1 MARRTKEGQ
10 KVHDQKVA
18 GTASRLTRAGYTV
31 RADLPGRAKPP
42 TLGGYIPDIY
52 ATKRGKTLIREVET
66 SGTIGADKAQHEA
79 FRRAAA
85 RKGAGFRV
93 LKAQRKQ

>member
-18 GTASRLTRAGYTV
+18 ETAGRLRRAGYTV
-31 RADLPGRAKPP
+31 MADLPGRAKPP

-52 ATKRGKTLIREVET
+52 ATKRGKTLIRKVET
-66 SGTIGADKAQHEA
+66 SRTIGADKTQHDA
-79 FRRAAA
+79 FRREAA
-85 RKGAGFRV
+85 RKGAAFRV
-93 LKAQRKQ
+93 LRAKRKK

>member
-10 KVHDQKVA
+10 KVHDEKVA
-18 GTASRLTRAGYTV
+18 ETAGRLRRAGYTV

-52 ATKRGKTLIREVET
+52 ATRRGKTLIREVET
-66 SGTIGADKAQHEA
+66 SRTIAADKAQHDA
-79 FRRAAA
+79 FRREAA
-85 RKGAGFRV
+85 RKGAGFRI
-93 LKAQRKQ
+93 LKAKRKQ